1 MFNHTVR
8 EGETVTLVKSA
19 ELFQGQ
25 EVHSGDVGTVKGIY
39 GDSVH
44 VRFEVVS
51 DKTGAEYIDYISVD
65 VDELDEWFE
74 EFEWIDED

>member
-25 EVHSGDVGTVKGIY
+25 EVHAGDVGTVRY
-39 GDSVH
+39 VFDDSVS

-51 DKTGAEYIDYISVD
+51 DVTGAEYYDSISVD
-65 VDELDEWFE
+65 LDELGEMFE
-74 EFEWIDED
+74 EFEWIDE